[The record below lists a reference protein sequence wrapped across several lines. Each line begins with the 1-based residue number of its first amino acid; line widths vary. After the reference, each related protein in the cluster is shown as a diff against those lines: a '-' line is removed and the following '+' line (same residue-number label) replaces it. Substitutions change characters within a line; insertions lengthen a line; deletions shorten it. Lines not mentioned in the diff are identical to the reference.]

1 MSNRTELLVS
11 NFCDTVETILGKE
24 DENELLLDLKQGEFS
39 VLLGIFKTKPPY
51 TEESK
56 IKNVYKMMCIRL
68 NRECKLNETFC
79 QSSKVQ
85 PK

>member
-1 MSNRTELLVS
+1 MTDSTQLMLS

-24 DENELLLDLKQGEFS
+24 NENELLMFLKQGDFC
-39 VLLGIFKTKPPY
+39 VLLGIFKTRPPY
-51 TEESK
+51 TEVST
-56 IKNVYKMMCIRL
+56 IKNVYKMVCKRL
-68 NRECKLNETFC
+68 DRECKLNETFC